1 MANQLYFTGTVNSVS
16 GLYRVNSLAGTARV
30 DLPDG
35 IEDTFVSSIDPTSPI
50 FTVVNDAGGRDLLEL
65 LDTGELV
72 RLTDDAGAQIT
83 VASGEGIAFGDG
95 VVFFEGTVGGEEAIW
110 SRAADGI
117 VTKVTDA
124 LDSGKMF
131 EFNAGRIWVDSTS
144 DLDSPD
150 GLDHSAVSRFRQM
163 ATLNGL
169 RSCAVRRSFGIL
181 KEMTNSELWM
191 RQPLLAPLL
200 APVLFIS
207 IRLTAKVYLADLMN
221 LRSLKQS
228 IQTAW
233 KEIFDWEISIL
244 SLTTR
249 FSMYLG
255 IHRETKHTVCRT
267 LKLANY
273 LVFLGSWQMNN

>member
-1 MANQLYFTGTVNSVS
+1 MANQLYFIGTINSVS
-16 GLYRVNSLAGTARV
+16 GLFRVNSLAGTARV

-150 GLDHSAVSRFRQM
+150 GLDHSAVFAISPNGDIERVTELRRQEVFR
-163 ATLNGL
+163 
-169 RSCAVRRSFGIL
+169 
-181 KEMTNSELWM
+181 NSEGDGQF
-191 RQPLLAPLL
+191 RTVDAT
-200 APVLFIS
+200 ATFSSVIGS
-207 IRLTAKVYLADLMN
+207 SVVYTALTP
-221 LRSLKQS
+221 
-228 IQTAW
+228 
-233 KEIFDWEISIL
+233 EP
-244 SLTTR
+244 
-249 FSMYLG
+249 
-255 IHRETKHTVCRT
+255 ETSRV
-267 LKLANY
+267 
-273 LVFLGSWQMNN
+273 